1 MEAGGPPVLDALSK
15 LEMAIR
21 PHSVPSWLS
30 SDTNHAPKITALGPR
45 CSAVEYVE
53 TGGNGTSAPAAKNGN
68 SSGSDANANAAV
80 SGPASSF
87 VRPRAP
93 IMLQKEAPGE
103 SDARGF
109 LSKDAMPKRSRAR
122 AHHAGS
128 EPKSR

>member
-1 MEAGGPPVLDALSK
+1 MMEAGGPPVLDALAK

-53 TGGNGTSAPAAKNGN
+53 AGGNATSSATRAGNG
-68 SSGSDANANAAV
+68 SGSDANAV

-93 IMLQKEAPGE
+93 IVLQKEAPGE
-103 SDARGF
+103 ADARGF

>member
-1 MEAGGPPVLDALSK
+1 MEAGGPPVLDALAK

-53 TGGNGTSAPAAKNGN
+53 AGGNATSITAAKAGN
-68 SSGSDANANAAV
+68 SSGSDANAAV

-93 IMLQKEAPGE
+93 IVLQKEAPGE
-103 SDARGF
+103 TDARGF

-122 AHHAGS
+122 AHHIGS
-128 EPKSR
+128 ETKSR